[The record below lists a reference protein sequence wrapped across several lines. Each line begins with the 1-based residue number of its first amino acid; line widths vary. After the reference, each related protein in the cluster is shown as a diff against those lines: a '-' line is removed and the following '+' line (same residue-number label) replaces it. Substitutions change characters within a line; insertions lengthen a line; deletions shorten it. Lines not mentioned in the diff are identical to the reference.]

1 MAEFTNVL
9 VTDTFDQWRI
19 KTNNIGADVTA
30 LIGTVETDLDGFRT
44 EIGDTISDF
53 ETELD
58 NTLSSYVTLAT
69 DQTITGAKTFQNTV
83 NANGTILTNYDEGGV
98 ETFAVELGLN
108 AAETNVQSFIDFHA
122 GNVYNDYAARIFRK
136 DTGAFQITQRGPGP
150 LHLDTHDGANIE
162 MYGNSAAG
170 GTRNNIFYDA
180 SNHYFRDKNGAN
192 SGLTV
197 NSTGISTTKL
207 TVNNGKMKLNNL
219 DYTWPSGRSGGTYLR
234 TDANGNL
241 SWAAVAG
248 GTGDVNV
255 STLVFNDIVPVGTII
270 PWAGA
275 SLPADGKWKFCN
287 GEEVLKT
294 AYPELTT
301 VLGDNSPIYGSAR
314 TGYIRLPDLEQRVP
328 VGAGGNFNL
337 GNTGG
342 GTSSSISG
350 STGSTALTINQIP
363 PHRHAGSAANKNGNT
378 NKAFAWG
385 VVDTNTIV
393 STNSFTSD
401 GTDGDSYG
409 WTGYAGGLSTTNTT
423 AGTTQG
429 HSHSLSGSVSTLQP
443 HLVTRYIIK
452 VLPDDVQ
459 QVSITAGNGINVK
472 DVNAVDT
479 DTLDL
484 FSTKIE
490 LLADAN
496 QFKFNAAGQL
506 QLVTPAVSQT
516 NITSQ
521 INNAITG
528 IVMPLTKVFTSTL
541 ITIPASANTPVYAL
555 HGLGVMPKLVQLK
568 LKKVSAKSTDVS
580 GYDVGTEFTL
590 ASISN
595 SGLGTIALYATTSR
609 VGYVNSSNRQ
619 SFAKVGGG
627 TFTPGNDNYTNWR
640 MFFVAYA

>member
-1 MAEFTNVL
+1 
-9 VTDTFDQWRI
+9 
-19 KTNNIGADVTA
+19 
-30 LIGTVETDLDGFRT
+30 
-44 EIGDTISDF
+44 
-53 ETELD
+53 
-58 NTLSSYVTLAT
+58 
-69 DQTITGAKTFQNTV
+69 
-83 NANGTILTNYDEGGV
+83 
-98 ETFAVELGLN
+98 
-108 AAETNVQSFIDFHA
+108 
-122 GNVYNDYAARIFRK
+122 
-136 DTGAFQITQRGPGP
+136 
-150 LHLDTHDGANIE
+150 
-162 MYGNSAAG
+162 
-170 GTRNNIFYDA
+170 
-180 SNHYFRDKNGAN
+180 
-192 SGLTV
+192 
-197 NSTGISTTKL
+197 
-207 TVNNGKMKLNNL
+207 MKLNNL

-248 GTGDVNV
+248 GTGAVNV

-294 AYPELTT
+294 AYTELTT